1 MSAFVQPVLLLLA
14 SIFCLNLWPPALR
27 AQEAPEPRTIVI
39 ILDGLA
45 SGAIDRIPLPHLKA
59 LKEEGCYYREIHL
72 PLPDHPE
79 KSSTYPWSCSL
90 PNPALMSGTVFIG
103 QEGIRQHLIQHS
115 FEEQATAFVVNDG
128 AYADVAGGFDH
139 YINLRK
145 EFADLFRD
153 HLVFEQTKEV
163 LQKENP
169 SFLRVHLQGPGSAGH
184 RSHEVE
190 NAEEPWYQNIWHPQ
204 SPYRRQLEQADELLA
219 EFIGW
224 LEEEGYME
232 NTVLFILGDHGQAT
246 VGGHPPHV
254 PASSKTELLLLG
266 RGVKQDVQFDYAEI
280 TDLAPTIAHLHGL
293 APPKYADGRVLEE
306 AFVGGP
312 ERLPDAKHIQEL
324 NQLLLEAHRMEK
336 EGQALPEAFQ
346 GILEISTWH
355 LGLEPV
361 SIEGFLD
368 RQRALLD

>member
-1 MSAFVQPVLLLLA
+1 MSAFVQPILLLVA
-14 SIFCLNLWPPALR
+14 SIFCLNLFPTALR
-27 AQEAPEPRTIVI
+27 GQHAPEPRTIVI

-45 SGAIDRIPLPHLKA
+45 SGAIDSIPLLHLNA
-59 LKEEGCYYREIHL
+59 LKQEGCYYREVHL

-79 KSSTYPWSCSL
+79 KSSTYTWSCSL

-103 QEGIRQHLIQHS
+103 QECIRQHLIQHS
-115 FEEQATAFVVNDG
+115 FKQQTTAFVVNDG

-153 HLVFEQTKEV
+153 HLVFDKTKEV

-169 SFLRVHLQGPGSAGH
+169 RFLRVHLQGPGSAGH
-184 RSHEVE
+184 RSHEAE
-190 NAEEPWYQNIWHPQ
+190 NADEPWYQNIWHPQ
-204 SPYRRQLEQADELLA
+204 SPYRRQLVQADELLA
-219 EFIGW
+219 GFIDW
-224 LEEEGYME
+224 LEEQGYME

-266 RGVKQDVQFDYAEI
+266 RGIKQNVQFNYAEI

-293 APPKYADGRVLEE
+293 APPKYADGRVLAE

-312 ERLPDAKHIQEL
+312 ERLPDAKHMQEL
-324 NQLLLEAHRMEK
+324 NQLLIKAHHMEK
-336 EGQALPEAFQ
+336 AGKTLPEAFQ
-346 GILEISTWH
+346 DILDISTWH
-355 LGLEPV
+355 LSLDPV
-361 SIEGFLD
+361 SLEGFLH
-368 RQRALLD
+368 RQRTLLD